1 MISGNEV
8 NGAGGHSEQVRE
20 RLLDASEEVMA
31 GEGFDGASVRQIT
44 SAAGCNV
51 AAVNYHFGGKE
62 NLYIEMFRR
71 RLREMTAK
79 RKEVIEEIM
88 SGRNG
93 PVTLEELLEAFS
105 RAFLEPLMDEEK
117 GRRFIRLMVREMN
130 TPRLPKRMFY
140 EEVAEPTLRLLGSA
154 MKEIYPQMS
163 DKQLMPCMISVI
175 GQLVHMIRFAE
186 TVGVEMM
193 GEQYHF
199 PDLSEWINHVVKFS
213 AAGVRSY
220 FGDGE

>member
-8 NGAGGHSEQVRE
+8 NGVGGHSEQVRE

-31 GEGFDGASVRQIT
+31 AEGFDGASVRQIT
-44 SAAGCNV
+44 SLAGCNI
-51 AAVNYHFGGKE
+51 ASVNYHFGGKE
-62 NLYIEMFRR
+62 NLYVEMFRR

-88 SGRNG
+88 SAENG
-93 PVTLEELLEAFS
+93 PVSLERLLEGFS
-105 RAFLEPLMDEEK
+105 RSFIEPVVDEEK
-117 GRRFIRLMVREMN
+117 GRRFIKLMIREMN
-130 TPRLPKRMFY
+130 TPRLPRRMFN

-154 MKEIYPQMS
+154 MKEIYPGI
-163 DKQLMPCMISVI
+163 DDERLMLCMISVI
-175 GQLVHMIRFAE
+175 GQLVHLIRLTE
-186 TVGVEMM
+186 TIGAEMM
-193 GEQYHF
+193 GEQFHI
-199 PDLSEWINHVVKFS
+199 PELSSWIDHVVKFS